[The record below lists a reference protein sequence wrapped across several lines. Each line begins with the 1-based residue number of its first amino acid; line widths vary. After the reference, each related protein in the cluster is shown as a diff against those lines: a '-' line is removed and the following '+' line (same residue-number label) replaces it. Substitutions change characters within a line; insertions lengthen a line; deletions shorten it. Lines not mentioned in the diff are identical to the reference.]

1 MFTLIVSVKL
11 VAEIALMAL
20 AGQAVLGVLAGA
32 NRYRNPFYLLLRQV
46 SHPFLVLARWLT
58 PRVVLERHLPIVA
71 FLLLAFLW
79 LITTAAKISWC
90 VEQGVRTCQ

>member
-32 NRYRNPFYLLLRQV
+32 NRHRNPFYLLLRQV
-46 SHPFLVLARWLT
+46 SRPFLVLARWLT
-58 PRVVLERHLPIVA
+58 PRFVLERHLPIVA
-71 FLLLAFLW
+71 FLLLVFLW
-79 LITTAAKISWC
+79 LISTAAKIGFC